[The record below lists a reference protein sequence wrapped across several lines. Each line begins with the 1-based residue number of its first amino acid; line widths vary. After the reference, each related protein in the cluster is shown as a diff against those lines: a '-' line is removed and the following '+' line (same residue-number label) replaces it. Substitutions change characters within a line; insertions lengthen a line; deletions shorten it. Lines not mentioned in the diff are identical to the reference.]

1 MYGTN
6 ALKVSGSYRGL
17 WPGDVNTDGAVIYTG
32 GGNDRDVVLVTIGS
46 TVATNTVQGYS
57 RSDVNMD
64 GWSIY
69 TGSSNDRDMILQT
82 IGGVVPTSVRQVQ
95 LP

>member
-1 MYGTN
+1 M
-6 ALKVSGSYRGL
+6 
-17 WPGDVNTDGAVIYTG
+17 WPGDVNTDGNVIYTG
-32 GGNDRDVVLVTIGS
+32 GSNDRDPVLVTIGS

-69 TGSSNDRDMILQT
+69 TGSSNDRDLILQS
-82 IGGVVPTSVRQVQ
+82 IGGTVPTTVRQGQ